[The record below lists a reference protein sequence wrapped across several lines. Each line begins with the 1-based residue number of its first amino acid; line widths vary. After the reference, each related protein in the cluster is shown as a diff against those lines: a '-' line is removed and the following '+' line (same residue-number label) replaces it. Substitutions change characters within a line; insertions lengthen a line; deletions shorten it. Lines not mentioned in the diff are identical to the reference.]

1 MADDIGGVWRTI
13 GGRRVFIKDGQS
25 LASAMKESGKFPKNK
40 RVQKTEEI
48 KEQIKTMI
56 KKNTELKKQFEE
68 VKHEINK
75 KEDEYQKTRSKYIKE
90 NYPGVG
96 KKSEKYKK
104 IRQDYDNS
112 HKKNYDIENTKIYN
126 EYNKALS
133 DYKLYREKTKNYI
146 TKSDDNTLTW
156 KYNYEDQLK
165 KYLIKEAS
173 GYETIAEA
181 MYYSDG
187 ESYEKYKKFSKLAKE
202 NDYIISQSPYGS
214 SMYAIPKGDYVDWGY
229 KPMDS
234 YRLAD
239 HWGFESRGKIHC
251 RLGKNEEYITDF
263 EIGKW
268 NGSYYEKI

>member
-1 MADDIGGVWRTI
+1 
-13 GGRRVFIKDGQS
+13 
-25 LASAMKESGKFPKNK
+25 
-40 RVQKTEEI
+40 
-48 KEQIKTMI
+48 
-56 KKNTELKKQFEE
+56 
-68 VKHEINK
+68 
-75 KEDEYQKTRSKYIKE
+75 
-90 NYPGVG
+90 
-96 KKSEKYKK
+96 
-104 IRQDYDNS
+104 
-112 HKKNYDIENTKIYN
+112 
-126 EYNKALS
+126 
-133 DYKLYREKTKNYI
+133 
-146 TKSDDNTLTW
+146 
-156 KYNYEDQLK
+156 
-165 KYLIKEAS
+165 
-173 GYETIAEA
+173 